1 MSFESDNRQS
11 QNVNLKSVNVN
22 KNLNEYNFVLYVQ
35 ESIIATEIN
44 VKFTDSQNQNHE
56 GVIDFS
62 NNVIKYFNFRIKPI
76 DFVISNY

>member
-11 QNVNLKSVNVN
+11 QNVNLKSGNR
-22 KNLNEYNFVLYVQ
+22 NLNEYNFVLYVQ